1 MSSPRPEPPEEPW
14 GGHPQGPPPP
24 PPPPTGW
31 QPNLPP
37 PPASPPPGYQPFQQY
52 YQPAAPPRS
61 NRQRNGITGA
71 LISAALA
78 VWTFIKFGGLFLLKF
93 GAFKT
98 LATMVISFGFYA
110 WAYGPVS
117 GAGLVVMIL
126 IHEMGHVLEIRRQG
140 MQATAPLFIPF
151 LGAAIFQRSHPT
163 DALHQA
169 EIGIAGPI
177 AGTLASIAALVLFG
191 ATGFK
196 WLAFWAFIGF
206 AINLFNM
213 IPFGMLD
220 GAWVLAAASKWFQV
234 VGLLMLGVAVFFFHT
249 VFSGLLIILLLF
261 GIPAMIERFRNDK
274 SPYYKSVP
282 VEGRIL
288 MGLAWLAL
296 VAIQGFGVMQALY
309 ALGPR
314 TLG

>member
-1 MSSPRPEPPEEPW
+1 MQNLEPHKLIEASSLFRNLQAHE
-14 GGHPQGPPPP
+14 
-24 PPPPTGW
+24 TANIIARL
-31 QPNLPP
+31 QPISFTRGERILESGVWHGQLYII
-37 PPASPPPGYQPFQQY
+37 ASGLV
-52 YQPAAPPRS
+52 S
-61 NRQRNGITGA
+61 I
-71 LISAALA
+71 LLA
-78 VWTFIKFGGLFLLKF
+78 IWAFIKLGIPFLFKF
-93 GAFKT
+93 GAVKT
-98 LATMVISFGFYA
+98 LITLAISF
-110 WAYGPVS
+110 WAYAVFFGP
-117 GAGLVVMIL
+117 AFALGLVIMIL
-126 IHEMGHVLEIRRQG
+126 VHEMGHVIEIRRQG
-140 MQATAPLFIPF
+140 MKASAPLFIPF
-151 LGAAIFQRSHPT
+151 FGAAIFQRQHAT

-169 EIGIAGPI
+169 QIGIAGPI
-177 AGTLASIAALVLFG
+177 AGTLASIAALVMFG

-234 VGLLMLGVAVFFFHT
+234 VGLLMLGLAVFFFHT

-274 SPYYKSVP
+274 SPYYAAVP